1 MKVWKHYAVN
11 NLSDA
16 LSSVITII
24 GAKLG
29 AKKPDKKHPLGYG
42 RIEYLSAM
50 IVVAIVLYAGI
61 TSAVESIKKMITPEK
76 VEYSTISLII
86 ITVAIVVKLV
96 LGKYTKAQGEKHN
109 SGALITSGSDASF
122 DAVLSASVLFSAI
135 IFIIWQISL
144 EAYVGMIIAIFIIKA
159 GVEMMSDTLNEIVG
173 KRSNSDMIKK
183 IKTILCQEDEVRGAY
198 DLILYNYGP
207 NKNYGSVHL
216 ELPDQMTVNEVDLL
230 TRRVQ
235 AKVYL
240 KTGVILTDVGVYSFN
255 TSDNESASIR
265 NNIQEKVFD
274 HEWVL
279 QMHGFYVDMEKKEI
293 RFDVEYDEALKM
305 LKQEIN
311 TLYPN
316 YKVFIVLDIDA

>member
-1 MKVWKHYAVN
+1 
-11 NLSDA
+11 
-16 LSSVITII
+16 
-24 GAKLG
+24 
-29 AKKPDKKHPLGYG
+29 
-42 RIEYLSAM
+42 
-50 IVVAIVLYAGI
+50 
-61 TSAVESIKKMITPEK
+61 
-76 VEYSTISLII
+76 
-86 ITVAIVVKLV
+86 
-96 LGKYTKAQGEKHN
+96 
-109 SGALITSGSDASF
+109 
-122 DAVLSASVLFSAI
+122 
-135 IFIIWQISL
+135 
-144 EAYVGMIIAIFIIKA
+144 
-159 GVEMMSDTLNEIVG
+159 MSDTLNEIVG

-207 NKNYGSVHL
+207 NKNYGSVHF
-216 ELPDQMTVNEVDLL
+216 EFPDQMTVNEVDLL

-293 RFDVEYDEALKM
+293 RFDVEYDEALKT

-316 YKVFIVLDIDA
+316 YKVFIVLGIDA

>member
-1 MKVWKHYAVN
+1 
-11 NLSDA
+11 
-16 LSSVITII
+16 
-24 GAKLG
+24 
-29 AKKPDKKHPLGYG
+29 
-42 RIEYLSAM
+42 M
-50 IVVAIVLYAGI
+50 IAF
-61 TSAVESIKKMITPEK
+61 
-76 VEYSTISLII
+76 
-86 ITVAIVVKLV
+86 
-96 LGKYTKAQGEKHN
+96 
-109 SGALITSGSDASF
+109 GSDASF
-122 DAVLSASVLFSAI
+122 DAVLFSAI

-198 DLILYNYGP
+198 DPILYNYGP

-240 KTGVILTDVGVYSFN
+240 KTGVILTGVGVYSFN
-255 TSDNESASIR
+255 TSDNETASIR

-293 RFDVEYDEALKM
+293 RFDVEYDEALKT